1 MLFVVNKM
9 LYFVSEL
16 VVIGRVM
23 PDAADTGDHGSDSI
37 HALSLI

>member
-1 MLFVVNKM
+1 MLVVVNKM
-9 LYFVSEL
+9 FYFVSEL

-23 PDAADTGDHGSDSI
+23 PDAADLGEHGSDSI